1 VSLQLKDAP
10 ASGVQNH
17 IVKEAGPGKSLP
29 PTYDPANAPVDFGF
43 RGYFAPI
50 KNLMEAANLLQQAPS
65 LANVPNPA
73 MLTMP
78 APRVNPPTG
87 WIHSGTWADL
97 ASGGDV
103 YFSTTS
109 ETGDRSLAL
118 NTVNAEATSFY
129 TAVIGGQSYQ
139 GLCTWQAPDLGDQL
153 EISVLLY
160 NASRVL
166 TGSVVLFS
174 GAPAVVNTWQ
184 TDGQIFPTSSTDR
197 LARFKVKKAA
207 GPPILVD
214 RVELSVMQQ
223 AADCYTSGGLV
234 CGAGTTTIVWDKTAY
249 NYDGF
254 YNSASGQFTASRQGT
269 YRFSVYTYF
278 VATVS
283 GTLAFLA
290 LGMNLAGVGVIQSS
304 TKEFASG
311 TTQGDH
317 WFHTPPVQL
326 DRGAIVTFELT
337 VAAAGS
343 LPAGATTCVGYRVN
357 DTER

>member
-1 VSLQLKDAP
+1 
-10 ASGVQNH
+10 
-17 IVKEAGPGKSLP
+17 
-29 PTYDPANAPVDFGF
+29 
-43 RGYFAPI
+43 
-50 KNLMEAANLLQQAPS
+50 M
-65 LANVPNPA
+65 
-73 MLTMP
+73 
-78 APRVNPPTG
+78 
-87 WIHSGTWADL
+87 
-97 ASGGDV
+97 
-103 YFSTTS
+103 
-109 ETGDRSLAL
+109 AL

-197 LARFKVKKAA
+197 FARFKVKKAA